1 MILYHDF
8 RFLSRNSE
16 NRAVPGAEHALVYP
30 PESGGVAL
38 SIFALYAAER
48 GFSFV
53 SVPMKRNSKNFA
65 CSPIALFIIICY
77 NQGRNLSVQFGRE

>member
-1 MILYHDF
+1 MILDSCQETVKIGQFPAQSTRWH
-8 RFLSRNSE
+8 S
-16 NRAVPGAEHALVYP
+16 P
-30 PESGGVAL
+30 PESGGAAL
-38 SIFALYAAER
+38 STFALYAAER

-53 SVPMKRNSKNFA
+53 SAAKKRNSKIFA